1 MNSNENPPRP
11 GEDPGAA
18 ARPAP
23 RPGTTAPGAPAPAP
37 SRAPRPGA
45 VPRPGPVPG
54 RSTPTPNAVAE
65 HQLPPH
71 PNPDSH
77 VAHVPTVPANDPAK
91 WGRIDADGGV
101 WVRTA
106 GGERRVGEWQAG
118 DAEEG
123 LAHFGR
129 KYQDLATE
137 IELLES
143 RIESGTADLGKT
155 RASAQALLE
164 SVPTAAVVGDV
175 DALAG
180 RLETVCAHCD
190 IAVDEARRRKDA
202 RRTEQIARK
211 EALADEAERIA
222 AEGTQW
228 KQAGDRLRAILDE
241 WKSIRGIDRKTDDQL
256 WRRYSKAREAFN
268 RRRGSHFAELDR
280 QRVGAKH
287 KKEDLVQ
294 RAEALADST
303 DWGPTA
309 GVFRDLMAEWKQAGR
324 APREIDDALWARF
337 KSAQDTFFGARKQMN
352 AEIDAE
358 YAENAEA
365 KEQLLVEAERIDPSV
380 DLDAARATLRG
391 IQDRWESLG
400 KVPRDR
406 MHGLEA
412 RIRAVETR
420 VHVAADARWR
430 RTDPEALARAAQFR
444 ERVEQFEAQAAKA
457 DAAGRAG
464 DAEKARAQARQWRE
478 WADAAETAVDDR

>member
-1 MNSNENPPRP
+1 MNSNENPSGT

-18 ARPAP
+18 ARPVPGPGPA
-23 RPGTTAPGAPAPAP
+23 RPQVP
-37 SRAPRPGA
+37 STDR

-54 RSTPTPNAVAE
+54 RPAPTPNAVAE
-65 HQLPPH
+65 HQLPPR
-71 PNPDSH
+71 PTPETH

-91 WGRIDADGGV
+91 WGRIDEDGAV
-101 WVRTA
+101 WVRTVD
-106 GGERRVGEWQAG
+106 GERKIGEWQAG
-118 DAEEG
+118 DADEG
-123 LAHFGR
+123 LTHFGR

-164 SVPTAAVVGDV
+164 SVPTAAVIGDL
-175 DALAG
+175 DALAR

-190 IAVDEARRRKDA
+190 VAVDEARRRKDA

-241 WKSIRGIDRKTDDQL
+241 WKTIRGIDRKTDDQL

-280 QRVGAKH
+280 QRAGAKH
-287 KKEDLVQ
+287 KKEELVQ

-309 GVFRDLMAEWKQAGR
+309 GAFRDLMADWKQAGR

-337 KSAQDTFFGARKQMN
+337 KAAQDTFFGARKQMN

-365 KEQLLVEAERIDPSV
+365 KEQLLAEAERIDPAV
-380 DLDAARATLRG
+380 GLDSARAALRG

-412 RIRAVETR
+412 RMRAVETR
-420 VHVAADARWR
+420 VREAADAQWR

-444 ERVEQFEAQAAKA
+444 ERVGQFDEQARKA
-457 DAAGRAG
+457 EAAGRAG
-464 DAEKARAQARQWRE
+464 DAEKAHAQARQWRE
-478 WADAAETAVDDR
+478 WAEAAETAIDDR